1 MPNDGSLLDDAFR
14 MYRDYNG
21 HGAKFG
27 NTWVRSTSAN
37 QAKVAVYGARRSSDG
52 AYTILVINKTDTARE
67 SNLSLSGISPSGKA
81 QVWRWTGG
89 SIDRMSDHTV
99 PAGGFSASYPGQS
112 LTLYVTPS

>member
-1 MPNDGSLLDDAFR
+1 

-37 QAKVAVYGARRSSDG
+37 QAKLAVYGARRSSDG
-52 AYTILVINKTDTARE
+52 AYTVLVINKTGSALQ
-67 SNLSLSGISPSGKA
+67 SPLSLSGVSASGQA

-89 SIDRMSDHTV
+89 SIDRMSDRSV
-99 PAGGFSASYPGQS
+99 RRAGSQRPTRGSR
-112 LTLYVTPS
+112 